1 MFSQSSSCLHEDL
14 RRREPQGGGDG
25 GNCLALDNS
34 LREFRDSDLMATESG
49 DGGEGAAD
57 EADPEEKVHKLKVQM
72 PMVQAGEVPFELV
85 WQDLLEGG
93 EALLQASP
101 DGTWTSIGWKDR
113 SEMQET
119 FKASLE
125 AHGQGTLARGMTLE
139 QANMLLER
147 LDEMADAMVV
157 VADRTDLP
165 RSPHPKK
172 SVTEGAVCRRVQ
184 LQSGRSPTVG
194 VAVWE
199 HPDGSLDVVDQQ
211 GRFLPQVPSSQILAP
226 ARRARHAHGRAVPLE
241 LSVLG
246 LSGARG
252 EESGYEW
259 QFAGDQGWC
268 RFDAAASR
276 QLEAAQQRGEDS
288 VSVRSGTTRYLVDI
302 RAGTQ
307 TNMTHPGR
315 RVRRVRRLA
324 TGPGRN
330 AISAHPSLER
340 NFSAVDRGPVNDFEQ
355 KVLERKLGEEHFRQ
369 EEDTQTDPSIQME
382 LDRGEAA
389 PRLRVDFFKESPL
402 PAECTLLQALLWPEP
417 AAMRQVEQRLRYT
430 VSTSRAASSL
440 GCQAKESKLQRDHT
454 GVQAAGR
461 AGAEGDSATL
471 LALLRR
477 LRRQGHPGIRW
488 ENDQLNRKLA
498 HQLSQPLLTAG
509 GVVPAWVKALPLT
522 YPFLFE
528 RKLKEQLLH
537 CMGFGTSHAVLW
549 LQRRCVE
556 ARFGEQLRNA
566 RERRGIPEGA
576 ALFNQGFSL
585 GFGLSGNHLLVGHV
599 LQSPTREFRRAT
611 LPRFSAMSGRPVA
624 SASRLVIFAIL
635 FLLTG
640 YVTIVPF
647 LVPKAQVGI
656 ILSTQGWASVAAL
669 IPSGFAIDKYG
680 AKAIL
685 QLGVAMAMGGIALAA
700 SASFHSQLISRVVVG
715 AATSVIFNAA
725 MALIMEHFVE
735 PLRSEHLGLA
745 VGLGS
750 LGNVA
755 GPLLVGALFDGARMG
770 GLPEPQFWCLV
781 PPLLGFAAVWQMLRA
796 VPDKS
801 EPLLDPED
809 DSSLLAK
816 ACGGVF
822 LFRRAKV
829 LVLTLELVCIFAANN
844 AFMTLG
850 AIELHRRG
858 FSSSQIGMMTM
869 PSGLFQCLLSQW
881 AGRFAGSA
889 VNRERVLLATPLLL
903 GLALLPLSLLGDRWL
918 VPQLLAALVLSSA
931 AQGATDAPA
940 MSMMADLAKARGSD
954 RGSADRRIGSPSNWC
969 P

>member
-1 MFSQSSSCLHEDL
+1 MRCRGPGQW
-14 RRREPQGGGDG
+14 
-25 GNCLALDNS
+25 
-34 LREFRDSDLMATESG
+34 REFRLGSQVVPLYMPERERRSSKDAKITAPLQLTEVVHRLNKYLAAKNALPRLTEAVATLVKEPDSPTGRIKEERFRLVLEEVASQVLE
-49 DGGEGAAD
+49 AD
-57 EADPEEKVHKLKVQM
+57 EMLAVFPEKV
-72 PMVQAGEVPFELV
+72 
-85 WQDLLEGG
+85 
-93 EALLQASP
+93 
-101 DGTWTSIGWKDR
+101 
-113 SEMQET
+113 
-119 FKASLE
+119 
-125 AHGQGTLARGMTLE
+125 LAFAPWGC
-139 QANMLLER
+139 
-147 LDEMADAMVV
+147 DA
-157 VADRTDLP
+157 
-165 RSPHPKK
+165 
-172 SVTEGAVCRRVQ
+172 
-184 LQSGRSPTVG
+184 
-194 VAVWE
+194 
-199 HPDGSLDVVDQQ
+199 
-211 GRFLPQVPSSQILAP
+211 
-226 ARRARHAHGRAVPLE
+226 
-241 LSVLG
+241 
-246 LSGARG
+246 
-252 EESGYEW
+252 
-259 QFAGDQGWC
+259 
-268 RFDAAASR
+268 
-276 QLEAAQQRGEDS
+276 
-288 VSVRSGTTRYLVDI
+288 
-302 RAGTQ
+302 
-307 TNMTHPGR
+307 
-315 RVRRVRRLA
+315 
-324 TGPGRN
+324 
-330 AISAHPSLER
+330 
-340 NFSAVDRGPVNDFEQ
+340 
-355 KVLERKLGEEHFRQ
+355 
-369 EEDTQTDPSIQME
+369 
-382 LDRGEAA
+382 
-389 PRLRVDFFKESPL
+389 
-402 PAECTLLQALLWPEP
+402 
-417 AAMRQVEQRLRYT
+417 
-430 VSTSRAASSL
+430 
-440 GCQAKESKLQRDHT
+440 QAKESKLQRDHT
-454 GVQAAGR
+454 GAGHSVQAAGR

-566 RERRGIPEGA
+566 RE
-576 ALFNQGFSL
+576 Q
-585 GFGLSGNHLLVGHV
+585 SG
-599 LQSPTREFRRAT
+599 PDF
-611 LPRFSAMSGRPVA
+611 PAMSGRPVA

-755 GPLLVGALFDGARMG
+755 GPLLVGALFDGARIG

-903 GLALLPLSLLGDRWL
+903 GLALLPLSLLG
-918 VPQLLAALVLSSA
+918 
-931 AQGATDAPA
+931 
-940 MSMMADLAKARGSD
+940 
-954 RGSADRRIGSPSNWC
+954 
-969 P
+969 